1 MRPKSVVGGSEGG
14 RSSGRLVVAV
24 RRWGKR
30 TRWAAGVVWRGRIL
44 GVVEEEVK
52 MWEGDLCWEVRRAVL
67 LLAGLRRGACKESHS
82 ERACTCG

>member
-30 TRWAAGVVWRGRIL
+30 MRWAAGVVWRGRIL
-44 GVVEEEVK
+44 GALEVEIG
-52 MWEGDLCWEVRRAVL
+52 MWEGDLC
-67 LLAGLRRGACKESHS
+67 
-82 ERACTCG
+82 